1 MEFHQSASERFAE
14 QLFNYVLK
22 EFNGKTI
29 NSEDCNLET
38 LMSKL
43 PKNFDD
49 DINIEDF
56 IPDKKTPADIQE
68 STENTE
74 NAKEPEVF
82 QDNIDSPKS
91 EKKKKKKKEKKKKE
105 VKSDDNVDKPKRK
118 PNPFLK
124 FKTSEDNQEAINQKA
139 EEIDEDTGKKYG
151 KVKAAGFL
159 WRELTQE
166 QQDEWKDK

>member
-14 QLFNYVLK
+14 QLFNYVIK
-22 EFNGKTI
+22 EFDGKTI

-56 IPDKKTPADIQE
+56 IPNKKSPVDIKE
-68 STENTE
+68 PTENLE
-74 NAKEPEVF
+74 EPEVF
-82 QDNIDSPKS
+82 QDNIDSPKPD
-91 EKKKKKKKEKKKKE
+91 KKKKKEKKKKE

-124 FKTSEDNQEAINQKA
+124 FKTSEDNQEAINAKA
-139 EEIDEDTGKKYG
+139 EEIDEETGKKIG

>member
-14 QLFNYVLK
+14 QIFNYVLK
-22 EFNGKTI
+22 QFDGKTI
-29 NSEDCNLET
+29 NSDDCNLET

-43 PKNFDD
+43 PKNFDE

-56 IPDKKTPADIQE
+56 IPDKKSPLDIQE

-74 NAKEPEVF
+74 EPEVF
-82 QDNIDSPKS
+82 KDNIDSPKPD
-91 EKKKKKKKEKKKKE
+91 KKKKKEKKKKE
-105 VKSDDNVDKPKRK
+105 VKSDSDEGDKPKRK

-124 FKTSEDNQEAINQKA
+124 FKTSEDNQDAISEKA
-139 EEIDEDTGKKYG
+139 EEIDEGTGKKIG

-166 QQDEWKDK
+166 QQDEWKNK